1 MNPNDTI
8 NMQNG
13 KWCFA
18 SKETNSEVYV
28 VTPFV
33 QLPIYDT
40 TLYLL
45 LRHITFFATLTSP
58 RMTSYNLA
66 VFVLYSIFFSS
77 QYKSSSIAH

>member
-13 KWCFA
+13 KWFIA
-18 SKETNSEVYV
+18 SKETNLPMYV
-28 VTPFV
+28 VTPFM

-45 LRHITFFATLTSP
+45 LRHIPFFATLASL
-58 RMTSYNLA
+58 RMTS
-66 VFVLYSIFFSS
+66 
-77 QYKSSSIAH
+77 